1 MDLRAT
7 LEELRTRALGA
18 IQRAGSDREKLAKL
32 REVLLG
38 RRGELAEA
46 VRRLGEA
53 KPSERAALGELANR
67 TRGEVEAAMASLAQ
81 PVSASGE
88 ASFDPTL
95 DPLPASGTG
104 HLNPLTLTRGRLE
117 DIAERMGFA
126 VVEGP
131 EVESEHY
138 NFDCLN
144 TPADHPAR
152 DMQDTFWLT
161 EKVGDQRL
169 VLRTQTSSQQ
179 VRAMRSFGAPFY
191 GVFPGRVFRNEA
203 TDARHE
209 STFDQFEGL
218 VVAKSISVAHL
229 LGTLEEMLNQFFGR
243 EVRWR
248 VRPGYFPFVEPGME
262 MDAACLCDGKDTSCK
277 VCGGSGWLEMI
288 GCGLVHPKVL
298 EAGGLD
304 PAAWS
309 GFAFGIGFS
318 RLVMLAYG
326 VSDIRLL
333 AGNDWRF
340 IKQFPASV

>member
-18 IQRAGSDREKLAKL
+18 IQRAGSDHGKLAKL
-32 REVLLG
+32 RDDLLG
-38 RRGELAEA
+38 RRGEFAEA

-53 KPSERAALGELANR
+53 KAGERAALGELANR
-67 TRGEVEAAMASLAQ
+67 ARAEIETAMSELEQPAADA
-81 PVSASGE
+81 GG

-95 DPLPASGTG
+95 DPLPLPGSG
-104 HLNPLTLTRGRLE
+104 HLSPLTLTRIRLE

-152 DMQDTFWLT
+152 DIQDTFWLAD
-161 EKVGDQRL
+161 KVGEQRL
-169 VLRTQTSSQQ
+169 LLRTQTSSQQ
-179 VRAMRSFGAPFY
+179 VRVMRTLGVPFY

-209 STFDQFEGL
+209 ATFDQLEGL

-229 LGTLEEMLNQFFGR
+229 LGVLEELLNQFFGR
-243 EVRWR
+243 EMRWR
-248 VRPGYFPFVEPGME
+248 VRPGYFPFVEPGLE
-262 MDAACLCDGKDTSCK
+262 LDAACLCGGEDASCK
-277 VCGGSGWLEMI
+277 VCGGSGWLEML
-288 GCGLVHPKVL
+288 GCGLVHPTVL
-298 EAGGLD
+298 RAGGLD
-304 PAAWS
+304 PAEWS
-309 GFAFGIGFS
+309 GFAFGLGIS
-318 RLVMLAYG
+318 RLAMLAYG
-326 VSDIRLL
+326 IGDIRLMS
-333 AGNDWRF
+333 GNDWRF
-340 IKQFPASV
+340 IQQFPASV